1 MTDIEAY
8 GGSDTVYIEQVD
20 TLPSPSYYYSINTE
34 APSLISSFPI
44 TVKNGNEYEFLPIIF
59 KTNLTISNADF
70 YFICDSVYLQF
81 GSKDRNEDGS
91 RATITISGVA
101 NYPGFIQNGTVT
113 EDGFNNIYIYN
124 IVIKSISSALATTA
138 LTGGGWLCQAYY
150 GKGANTNR
158 INNCTSNGAI
168 PANCG
173 GIVGSNAC
181 AGGLAALTIV
191 ACSSTGSITS
201 YAGGMVGR
209 GCATSPSDN
218 LTFEYC
224 WSSGAITDNSGGITG
239 YNCGITGG
247 AVTCNNCYSTGN
259 ITVNSGGILGSNN
272 GFNGGFATIYR
283 CYSRGSIGANCGGI
297 YGINAGQSNGFA
309 VTSVS
314 YSSGAIASTG
324 GGIYGA
330 GSIRSQINTTNCYTS
345 GIISGAT
352 PPPTPNGGIYAGDSY
367 IGETNYAEGA
377 VTNTGWKDIN
387 AFNTLIDA
395 PTPGSVYGFYWCQVN
410 GLNTPYI
417 LTDMGYTPYVQYL
430 DIFAESSVIAGQRSP
445 VAFVPGYTYSILT
458 IDGQPPIS
466 GFTINTTSGSMT
478 IASSVAAGN
487 YNIRIYTSNVSY
499 GIIDNVSYGITSYSL
514 RVVAPTISTTYLI
527 KITLTGT
534 DIFNGSVVVDS
545 TNLAPNIVGFY
556 ENGNVTNLLAP
567 PGSYGKND
575 NIFGTLTNP
584 FDSYGVNITTMSYY
598 ATPPNYGSNNI
609 PPPNGDSTYNLKN
622 FSNGTGTILN
632 FSTNNYTY
640 TITQVILPTT
650 ITANGETEI
659 IYIEQVGG
667 SYYYSI
673 NDGTPNSLVGFPI
686 TIVNTSTTDVLPII
700 FRTNLTITTATFYFI
715 CGSTLLQFG
724 RTDRNEDGSRPIITV
739 SEITNYPGF
748 IQNGTVTENGFN
760 NISIYNIVI
769 DSSAS
774 TLITRGGW
782 LCQSYYG
789 KAAYGNTITN
799 CNSNGV
805 ISAYSGG
812 IVGSYSCTGG
822 TTALNSSLIIIGCG
836 STGAITSYAG
846 GIVAANCAISSGAGP
861 SGTDSIQII
870 SCWSSGAISNYSGGM
885 TGYFCGA
892 NGGGIS
898 CNNCYST
905 GAITDN
911 SGGIMGSTNG
921 FNGFSSVINSYSRGS
936 IGVNC
941 GGIYGINAAQGGG
954 SGTTTNSYSTGAID
968 PTGGGIYGVGY
979 AVNIAVASKC
989 YTSGT
994 MTLLNEGKGGIYAG
1008 STEIGPRN
1016 YAEGVN
1022 LNNGWFY
1029 LNTIGRLEG
1038 VAPRFGDPPA
1048 PTVWY
1053 NLGFTIPFILKNM
1066 GYTPYVQP
1074 LTYTASSTIIAGQ
1087 RSRVA
1092 LVPGYTY
1099 SIISTNNR
1107 LPQIQGF
1114 TINATSGSITVD
1126 ASVAAGTYTIVV
1138 YSINDSYSVTQYV
1151 LTVIQ
1156 GGPSTTLC
1164 ITISLDS
1171 TQIFNGTVVVTSQSG
1186 DAPNIIGFYENGNPT
1201 NLLAP
1206 PGSYGNN
1213 DNEFITLQNPFDSYG
1228 VNITTMSYYATP
1240 PPPNYGSN
1248 NIPFPNGDSTYNLYD
1263 FINGIGK
1270 IRNFNENVYT
1280 YTIVECPTPAPIPEP
1295 PVVYCPPP
1303 LQCRFCYSY
1312 KPPGLI
1318 EPTCIPVVCATD
1330 QFLSTISL
1338 LPEVTNNSTR
1348 TTESALLQAMIKKQQ
1363 QCNEQDTTKST
1374 IQSTIANAA
1383 AINETV
1389 FSELINL
1396 KNQRYAPYQPYIYP
1410 VVPPS
1415 VMELQM
1421 RTVNVGVG
1429 VTPNTIMTCKG
1440 SQFVTT

>member
-1 MTDIEAY
+1 MTTITAY
-8 GGSDTVYIEQVD
+8 GGSDTIYIEQVG
-20 TLPSPSYYYSINTE
+20 TSYFYSINTG
-34 APSLISSFPI
+34 ARNLITSFPI
-44 TVKNGNEYEFLPIIF
+44 TVVNPNEYSFLPIIF

-70 YFICDSVYLQF
+70 YFICGSFYLQF
-81 GSKDRNEDGS
+81 GSRDRNEDGS

-101 NYPGFIQNGTVT
+101 NYPGFIQNGTAT
-113 EDGFNNIYIYN
+113 APAYSNIYIYN
-124 IVIKSISSALATTA
+124 IVIKSISSALATSGVI
-138 LTGGGWLCQAYY
+138 GGGWLCQAYY

-158 INNCTSNGAI
+158 INNCASYGAI

-181 AGGLAALTIV
+181 TGGVAALTIV
-191 ACSSTGSITS
+191 ACGSTGSITS
-201 YAGGMVGR
+201 YAGGIVGR
-209 GCATSPSDN
+209 GCATSPSNN
-218 LTFEYC
+218 LTIEYC

-239 YNCGITGG
+239 YNCGVTGG
-247 AVTCNNCYSTGN
+247 AVTCTNCYSTGA
-259 ITVNSGGILGSNN
+259 ITNDSGGIFGSDN
-272 GFNGGFATIYR
+272 GVNGGYITIEKS
-283 CYSRGSIGANCGGI
+283 YSRGSIGVNCGGI
-297 YGINAGQSNGFA
+297 YGINAGATNGFA
-309 VTSVS
+309 VTSNC
-314 YSSGAIASTG
+314 YSSGAIASTA

-387 AFNTLIDA
+387 ASATLIDA
-395 PTPGSVYGFYWCQVN
+395 PTPGSTFAFYWCQVN
-410 GLNTPYI
+410 GLNNPYV
-417 LTDMGYTPYVQYL
+417 LKDMGYTPYVQYL
-430 DIFAESSVIAGQRSP
+430 DIFASSSVIAGQRSP
-445 VAFVPGYTYSILT
+445 VAFVPGYTYSILV
-458 IDGQPPIS
+458 IS
-466 GFTINTTSGSMT
+466 GSASGITINTTSGSMT
-478 IASSVAAGN
+478 IASSVAAGI
-487 YNIRIYTSNVSY
+487 YNIAIYSSN
-499 GIIDNVSYGITSYSL
+499 DSYSITFYTL
-514 RVVAPTISTTYLI
+514 TVVAPTTSTTYLLQI
-527 KITLTGT
+527 RLSSTL
-534 DIFNGSVVVDS
+534 IFNGSVVVDS
-545 TNLAPNIVGFY
+545 TNAAPNIVGFY
-556 ENGNVTNLLAP
+556 ENGNAANLLAP

-575 NIFGTLTNP
+575 NRFGSLSNP

-598 ATPPNYGSNNI
+598 TPNYGSNTIDN
-609 PPPNGDSTYNLKN
+609 TYNLKN

-640 TITQVILPTT
+640 TITKVLQPTT
-650 ITANGETEI
+650 IFANGETDT
-659 IYIEQVGG
+659 IYIEQVGDL
-667 SYYYSI
+667 YYAII
-673 NDGTPNSLVGFPI
+673 NDGTPFNIIGFPI
-686 TIVNTSTTDVLPII
+686 TIKNTSTTDVLPII
-700 FRTNLTITTATFYFI
+700 FRTNLTITNATFYFI
-715 CGSTLLQFG
+715 CGSQYLQFG
-724 RTDRNEDGSRPIITV
+724 RTDRNDDGSRPIITV
-739 SEITNYPGF
+739 SGITNYPGF
-748 IQNGTVTENGFN
+748 IQNGTATTPAYSNT
-760 NISIYNIVI
+760 SIYNLII
-769 DSSAS
+769 NSSAS

-789 KAAYGNTITN
+789 KAASGNTITN
-799 CNSNGV
+799 CATNGA
-805 ISAYSGG
+805 ISSYSGG

-822 TTALNSSLIIIGCG
+822 TSALNSSLIIAGCS

-861 SGTDSIQII
+861 SGTDRIQII

-892 NGGGIS
+892 NGGAIS

-921 FNGFSSVINSYSRGS
+921 FNGFSSVLNSYSRGS

-954 SGTTTNSYSTGAID
+954 SGSTTNSYSTGAID

-979 AVNIAVASKC
+979 AVNIAVASYC

-994 MTLLNEGKGGIYAG
+994 MTPLNDGKGGIYAG
-1008 STEIGPRN
+1008 SKDIGGFTN

-1022 LNNGWFY
+1022 ANNGWFY
-1029 LNTIGRLEG
+1029 FNTISRLYA
-1038 VAPRFGDPPA
+1038 VAPSFGDPPD
-1048 PTVWY
+1048 PIIWY
-1053 NLGFTIPFILKNM
+1053 RLGFTIPFILNSM

-1074 LTYTASSTIIAGQ
+1074 LTYTASSSVIAGQ

-1099 SIISTNNR
+1099 SIINTNNR
-1107 LPQIQGF
+1107 LPRIPGF
-1114 TINATSGSITVD
+1114 TINATTGSITV
-1126 ASVAAGTYTIVV
+1126 ATSVPAGTYTIVV

-1151 LTVIQ
+1151 LTVVQ
-1156 GGPSTTLC
+1156 GGPRITFC
-1164 ITISLDS
+1164 ITISLDN
-1171 TQIFNGTVVVTSQSG
+1171 TRIFNGTFLVATQSE
-1186 DAPNIIGFYENGNPT
+1186 DAPNIVEFYEDGNPN

-1213 DNEFITLQNPFDSYG
+1213 DNMYIQIENPFDSYG

-1248 NIPFPNGDSTYNLYD
+1248 NIPAPNGDATYNLYD

-1280 YTIVECPTPAPIPEP
+1280 YTIVECPTPAPVPEP

-1318 EPTCIPVVCATD
+1318 EPTCIPVVCAPD